1 MNFIGIIYDVC
12 QRLSATN
19 RLIVAIV
26 MITGERLTAVLGLL
40 REHVYT
46 SRVLIRS
53 LSYPVP
59 SGVCDA
65 LRRQSGAV
73 YVFEHARSPT
83 RHRTRQAVYKDIRRV
98 CRELGAGGRLTPAEL
113 ARIGHIMQLCR

>member
-1 MNFIGIIYDVC
+1 MNFSGIIYDVC
-12 QRLSATN
+12 QRLYPAN
-19 RLIVAIV
+19 RLVIALV

-46 SRVLIRS
+46 TGVLIRS

-59 SGVCDA
+59 ASVCDV
-65 LRRQSGAV
+65 LRRQAGSV

-98 CRELGAGGRLTPAEL
+98 CRELGAVRRLTPAEF